1 MSPRPRTRDLRRA
14 QIARAALETIAER
27 GFQDVRVADVAARA
41 DTSAP
46 GVLYHFATKEE
57 MLDAAVSLAEDDFYA
72 EVDAA
77 TTPAR
82 AGERLLRLLERG
94 GRGGTPGSV
103 AMWKLWLEILVRA
116 LREPHTARARQ
127 VLDQRWRRTLAGVV
141 RDGQTRGEFAAAA
154 DPEFV
159 ALRLASMMDGL
170 AIQFAL
176 GDPEVSGTR
185 MTEILIATAEQALGC
200 ELRGQG
206 DAGPPDEKVGTSSD
220 PT

>member
-41 DTSAP
+41 DTSAA
-46 GVLYHFATKEE
+46 GVLYHFATKEAL
-57 MLDAAVSLAEDDFYA
+57 LDAAVSLAEDDFYA

-94 GRGGTPGSV
+94 GRGDTPGSV

-116 LREPHTARARQ
+116 LREPHSARTRR
-127 VLDQRWRRTLAGVV
+127 VLDQRWRRTLADVV
-141 RDGQTRGEFAAAA
+141 RDGQTRGEFATAA

-159 ALRLASMMDGL
+159 ALRLASLMDGL
-170 AIQFAL
+170 AIQLVL
-176 GDPEVSGTR
+176 GDREVSGAR
-185 MTEILIATAEQALGC
+185 MTEILMTTAEQALGC
-200 ELRGQG
+200 DLRGQV
-206 DAGPPDEKVGTSSD
+206 DAGPPDTV
-220 PT
+220 P